1 MSGKEK
7 SLTLIKNETI
17 FLKIYNFFKNVF
29 QKNKDNAEFFSSV
42 SNNES
47 SNRNIDNKPLNFN
60 SFNNDSNF
68 KLLEIQNK
76 IEMYGIARENVIEL
90 TKDLNENEKK
100 SLLSLYESQIKAYDN
115 ISENCKKKII
125 KIKKAI

>member
-60 SFNNDSNF
+60 SFNNDSNL

-100 SLLSLYESQIKAYDN
+100 SLLILYESQIKAYDN

-125 KIKKAI
+125 KIKKSI